1 MPQTIKLLFRF
12 ASPGLRRKFLFLES
26 LALLSALV
34 DTLAFG
40 SLYPLLEVLTSY
52 NSTKNSTPIRIA
64 KDVYGVQ
71 HQGQLELSIGLT
83 IIGLFV
89 VSSVVGLILT
99 WQEAAFTAAFEE
111 DVAVRMFQDYME
123 VPYLDHVS
131 SSSSDQVRNTHVLPS
146 EISQNGILSVILL
159 TQNALVIFFLVVLIA
174 VVSPLAVLGSVIYFG
189 LAILLYFRFISPR
202 SLRAGRASVPAAGTC
217 IRIIQEGF
225 GGLKAFRSAN
235 ATQTVSRAFKV
246 KRHEYAGLRFRLILY
261 SQLPQYYLQ
270 SAMIGGV
277 VLFVTIVSLTHTK
290 NETDLIGIVIAAFI
304 RLFPALYQVLN
315 CASKLRNSQGAIEEL
330 YNEALRM
337 SNHGGNLASGHRRK
351 WQAVVRP
358 AIRNEVESVGVAP
371 KKIEWAREIKF
382 NEVSFKYPNSEDL
395 ALERVSFGIARGA
408 FVGIVGPSGAGK
420 TTIVDMILGLF
431 LPDAGSIRVDDRDLT
446 ADDVSEWRKLVAY
459 VPQDVFLLDATVR
472 ENVGFAEDIDE
483 IDDDR
488 VWEALRR
495 AQLDKDISSTQA
507 GLDMRLGERG
517 VRLSGGQ
524 RQRVGIARALYR
536 NPEIL
541 VLDEAT
547 SSLDVITEAAVTETI
562 EGLGRDLTRIV
573 VAHRLSTVRSC
584 DQLLLMKDGRVVGDG
599 DFSSLRSDNAFFRSM
614 ADLARID

>member
-1 MPQTIKLLFRF
+1 MVNTVKLLFRLT
-12 ASPGLRRKFLFLES
+12 SPGLRRKFLFVEG

-52 NSTKNSTPIRIA
+52 NTSRNSLPIRIA
-64 KDVYGVQ
+64 RDVYGVQ
-71 HQGQLELSIGLT
+71 TQGQLEIRIGLT
-83 IIGLFV
+83 IVGIFI

-99 WQEAAFTAAFEE
+99 WKQAAFAAKMEE
-111 DVAVRMFQDYME
+111 DVAIHMFQEYME

-131 SSSSDQVRNTHVLPS
+131 SNSSDQVRNTQVLPS
-146 EISQNGILSVILL
+146 EISQNGILSIILL
-159 TQNALVIFFLVVLIA
+159 TQNVLVILFLVILIA
-174 VVSPLAVLGSVIYFG
+174 VVSPVAVLGSVIYFG
-189 LAILLYFRFISPR
+189 FAILMFFRVISPR
-202 SLRAGRASVPAAGTC
+202 SLRAGRASVPAAGAC

-235 ATQTVSRAFKV
+235 ATRTVSRAFNI
-246 KRHEYAGLRFRLILY
+246 KRHEYAQLRFRLILY

-277 VLFVTIVSLTHTK
+277 VLFVAIVAFTHTR
-290 NETDLIGIVIAAFI
+290 NQTDLIGIVIAAFI

-315 CASKLRNSQGAIEEL
+315 CTSKLRNSQGAIEEL
-330 YNEALRM
+330 YGASLRM
-337 SNHGGNLASGHRRK
+337 TRQGDLSRQGRRK
-351 WQAVVRP
+351 GVLTRS
-358 AIRNEVESVGVAP
+358 AIQVEKAP
-371 KKIEWAREIKF
+371 EKIEWANAIIF
-382 NEVSFKYPNSEDL
+382 NDVSFNYPNSAKY
-395 ALERVSFGIARGA
+395 ALQQVTFSISRGA

-431 LPDAGSIRVDDRDLT
+431 LPDSGSIRLDDRDLT
-446 ADDVSEWRKLVAY
+446 AADIPAWRKLVGY
-459 VPQDVFLLDATVR
+459 VPQDVFLLDASVR
-472 ENVGFAEDIDE
+472 ENIGFGEEINE

-488 VWEALRR
+488 VWEALHR
-495 AQLDKDISSTQA
+495 AQLGEEISSIQA
-507 GLDMRLGERG
+507 GLNTTLGERG

-524 RQRVGIARALYR
+524 RQRIGIARALYR
-536 NPEIL
+536 NPEVL

-547 SSLDVITEAAVTETI
+547 SSLDVVTEAAVTKTI
-562 EGLGRDLTRIV
+562 EDLGGDLTRIV

-584 DQLLLMKDGRVVGDG
+584 NQLLLMNNGRVEGHG
-599 DFSSLRSDNAFFRSM
+599 DFSSLRSNNAFFRNM